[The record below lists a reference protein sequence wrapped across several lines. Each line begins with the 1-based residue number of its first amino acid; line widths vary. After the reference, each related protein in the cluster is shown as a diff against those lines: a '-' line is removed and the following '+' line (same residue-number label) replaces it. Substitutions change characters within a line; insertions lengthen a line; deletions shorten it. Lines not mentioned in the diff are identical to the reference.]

1 MIVLLNKH
9 SNNGQGLKKWEHS
22 KTELEERALGHDYH
36 LLSEPDDFDRYLERQ
51 MDRGE
56 RIFVAAGGDGTVNFL
71 VNHIMRMKPEEY
83 RRLILGAIGLGSS
96 NDFHKPFSEA
106 RRINHSVFFKLDA
119 KRALQHNVGQ
129 VDFEDETGRHQRK
142 FFIINCSLGIIA
154 QANYRFNAGSRAID
168 WLKPRWV
175 LGTIWYVALK
185 TVLSAPNIPARLSIE
200 GKSHNTSLT
209 CLSILINPHFSGNL
223 CYDLPVSGQ
232 SPYFGVA
239 LCEQMVI
246 HERMRTL
253 FSLARSKFRGLP
265 KTKTWQASRIEINPA
280 SPTPLELDGE
290 VYLAR
295 DIRIRLLQGA
305 LRVCQ

>member
-22 KTELEERALGHDYH
+22 RTELEKRYLGHDYR
-36 LLSEPDDFDRYLERQ
+36 LISDGQDLDGYLEQ
-51 MDRGE
+51 QVDRGE

-71 VNHIMRMKPEEY
+71 VNHIMQMKPEDY
-83 RRLILGAIGLGSS
+83 RQLILGAIGLGSS
-96 NDFHKPFSEA
+96 NDFHKPYYET
-106 RRINHSVFFKLDA
+106 RRVNHNVFFKLDYA
-119 KRALQHNVGQ
+119 HALQHNVGQ
-129 VDFEDETGRHQRK
+129 VDFEDETGQRQRK

-154 QANYRFNAGSRAID
+154 QANYRFNVGNRIIN
-168 WLKPRWV
+168 WLKTRWV

-185 TVLSAPNIPARLSIE
+185 TVLAASNIPAQMTVEDKSLSTE
-200 GKSHNTSLT
+200 LT

-232 SPYFGVA
+232 SPYFGIA
-239 LCEQMVI
+239 LCEQMGVR
-246 HERMRTL
+246 ERMRTL
-253 FSLARSKFRGLP
+253 FSLARSKFLGLP
-265 KTKTWQASRIEINPA
+265 KTRTWQASQIEINPA

-295 DIRIRLLQGA
+295 NIKIRLLQAA
-305 LRVCQ
+305 LRVCP

>member
-9 SNNGQGLKKWEHS
+9 SNNGQGFKKWEES
-22 KTELEERALGHDYH
+22 RTELEERALGHDYR
-36 LLSEPDDFDRYLERQ
+36 LVSEAKDLDRYLERRI
-51 MDRGE
+51 DRGE

-71 VNHIMRMKPEEY
+71 VNHIMRMKPDEY
-83 RRLILGAIGLGSS
+83 RGLILGAIGLGSR

-106 RRINHSVFFKLDA
+106 RRINHSVFYKLDTA
-119 KRALQHNVGQ
+119 RALQHNVGQ
-129 VDFEDETGRHQRK
+129 VDFEDETGHRQRK

-154 QANYRFNAGSRAID
+154 QANHSFNAGSRTID

-175 LGTIWYVALK
+175 LGSIWYVALK
-185 TVLSAPNIPARLSIE
+185 TVLSAPNIPAQMTVE
-200 GKSHNTSLT
+200 GMSLNTELT

-223 CYDLPVSGQ
+223 CYDLSVSGQ
-232 SPYFGVA
+232 TPYFGVA
-239 LCEQMVI
+239 LCEQMGI
-246 HERMRTL
+246 LERMRTL
-253 FSLARSKFRGLP
+253 FSLARAKFQGLP

-295 DIRIRLLQGA
+295 NIRIRLLRGV